1 MNDAALIAGLTA
13 RLDDLEAQAAI
24 RAIMADY
31 MRLCDRLDA
40 TTPMDEL
47 GDLFTEDARWIGKG
61 ARYGAAFGAHQG
73 RTAILTLLGSYRTP
87 PHFAFNAHFLT
98 SEKIK
103 VVGAA
108 AIGEWMMLQTAT
120 YSDGRSDL
128 RSARLTVEFIRQTT
142 CWRIHQFETENLFS
156 RAIDRWDDAGP
167 VPVPASASASA
178 SAPTPASASTPAPA
192 SASAQGSQP
201 SHRGAL

>member
-1 MNDAALIAGLTA
+1 VNDAALIAGLTA
-13 RLDDLEAQAAI
+13 RLDDLEAQVAI
-24 RAIMADY
+24 RAVMVDY
-31 MRLCDRLDA
+31 MRLCDHLDA

-167 VPVPASASASA
+167 VPVPASASA
-178 SAPTPASASTPAPA
+178 PTPAPA